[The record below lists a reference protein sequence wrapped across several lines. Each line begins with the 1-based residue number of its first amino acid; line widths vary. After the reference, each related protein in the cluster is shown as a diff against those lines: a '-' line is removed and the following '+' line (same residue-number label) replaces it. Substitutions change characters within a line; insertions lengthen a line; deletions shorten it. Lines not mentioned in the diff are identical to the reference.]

1 MITSVHVGDLRNEGR
16 NVLLVVTAEG
26 WLHVFDFSQD
36 LSRPTGMAEQE
47 EASKSSGT
55 EEADGLL
62 LKMDSSPESVKKEEA
77 EKLNYTDLL
86 TLLYLCEASSE
97 HPLAKAIVQ
106 RVKEEQPNVESDP
119 KFKLSKFKNIN
130 GEGVVASITE
140 KTH

>member
-1 MITSVHVGDLRNEGR
+1 M
-16 NVLLVVTAEG
+16 
-26 WLHVFDFSQD
+26 
-36 LSRPTGMAEQE
+36 
-47 EASKSSGT
+47 
-55 EEADGLL
+55 
-62 LKMDSSPESVKKEEA
+62 
-77 EKLNYTDLL
+77 L

-140 KTH
+140 KNSQEKAAVSQFDMD